1 MSQQTEKTQD
11 PIANVENALTQS
23 EVFIEKN
30 KKTLL
35 MVVGGIIVLVGG
47 FFAYKQY
54 VVKPMEL
61 EAQAAMF
68 RAENYFEKDSFQL
81 ALKGKGNAEGFESI
95 IENYSGT
102 ASANLAHYYAAVC
115 NLQLGKYQEAIDQID
130 EFSGSDI
137 MLSAMAHGIKGDA
150 LMELNKQDEAIESYL
165 KASSTNENTFTTP
178 MFLMKAGLAYELKS
192 DFGKALETYKKIKTE
207 YPNSSE
213 GREAEKYIARA
224 EVLANQK
231 GGK

>member
-35 MVVGGIIVLVGG
+35 MVVGGIIVLVGA

-81 ALKGKGNAEGFESI
+81 ALKGKGNAEGFLSI
-95 IENYSGT
+95 IENYGGT
-102 ASANLAHYYAAVC
+102 SSANLAHYYSSVC
-115 NLQLGKYQEAIDQID
+115 YLQLGKYQESIDQI
-130 EFSGSDI
+130 EQFSGSDI

-192 DFGKALETYKKIKTE
+192 DFAKALETYKKIKTE

-224 EVLANQK
+224 EVLMNQK